1 MPPRNRDRR
10 YPTYEGTTGTST
22 GGGNDGGGG
31 GNAQDPYTKAL
42 ADANAKEASAKRKA
56 ATRYTDQAEALAQQ
70 AAALR
75 YALSDK
81 GFRKA
86 LEIRLANVTRSLGI
100 QDSDLVAGYKAR
112 LGSLEAVAGDNV
124 KSAASD
130 SYAALS
136 NAGREHANALGQAM
150 TQGAGESD
158 VLAAQGAALRNW
170 EVNQSGV
177 ARAFFDTQSSI
188 NSSLTD
194 LTTDTRAARINAVL
208 QANSDREQLYSNY
221 YDRRS
226 ETQTA
231 LGNTYGQMAEY
242 YGMAQEQVGSKRTR
256 GQQRSLADRS
266 GGAFLDASRTSAR
279 AYVDPGVRASI
290 RTWEGAP
297 AFDTPFG
304 AGPSPMTTDLAR
316 PEGASLRRWEA

>member
-1 MPPRNRDRR
+1 MPAKRR
-10 YPTYEGTTGTST
+10 IPTYEGTTGTGT
-22 GGGNDGGGG
+22 GTGTGKDDGGGG
-31 GNAQDPYTKAL
+31 NGQDPYAKAI
-42 ADANAKEASAKRKA
+42 ADANAKEAAAKRKA
-56 ATRYTDQAEALAQQ
+56 ATRYTDQAKALAQQ

-81 GFRKA
+81 GFRQA
-86 LEIRLANVTRSLGI
+86 LETRLANVTRSLGI
-100 QDSDLVAGYKAR
+100 QDSDLLAGYRAR
-112 LGSLEAVAGDNV
+112 VGSLEAVADDNV
-124 KSAASD
+124 KAASSD

-136 NAGREHANALGQAM
+136 NAGRERANALSQAM
-150 TQGAGESD
+150 LQGAGESD

-170 EVNQSGV
+170 EANQSGV
-177 ARAFFDTQSSI
+177 ARSFFDTQTSI

-208 QANSDREQLYSNY
+208 QANSDREQLYSNF

-242 YGMAQEQVGSKRTR
+242 YGMAQEQVGSKKTK
-256 GQQRSLADRS
+256 GKQRSLADKS
-266 GGAFLDASRTSAR
+266 GDAFMDAARTSSKAWK
-279 AYVDPGVRASI
+279 DPGVKAGI
-290 RTWEGAP
+290 RNWDGSP

-304 AGPSPMTTDLAR
+304 AGPSPTTTDLAR
-316 PEGASLRRWEA
+316 PEGASLRRWDA